1 MGGPEA
7 PKAPEVA
14 NEDAAA
20 KKKMG
25 DVMPPDIEKEVQDRP
40 IDKADLDKYTKGY
53 PEVAKP
59 AKEQQN
65 IIDIAKKALADA
77 NNGVV
82 PHYTHYEV
90 TGADSHEYVYIRDIF
105 HEPKDRL
112 FRSEEAVVDPAKE
125 YADATLKYGYQEAGG
140 DQAKKIVKAVTKLL
154 EGNPPTIVVDKSAL
168 VNNRILTKEEAFNI
182 KGDVAFA
189 IKIKG
194 KVKVYFGWAKV

>member
-1 MGGPEA
+1 MAGPE
-7 PKAPEVA
+7 KAPEA
-14 NEDAAA
+14 DNSAA
-20 KKKMG
+20 KKMG
-25 DVMPPDIEKEVQDRP
+25 DVMPPDKPEMEKEVQDRP
-40 IDKADLDKYTKGY
+40 IEKADLDRYTKGY
-53 PEVAKP
+53 PEVGKP
-59 AKEQQN
+59 TKDQQKV
-65 IIDIAKKALADA
+65 IDIAKKALADA

-90 TGADSHEYVYIRDIF
+90 TGADSHEYIYIRDIF

-112 FRSEEAVVDPAKE
+112 FKSEETVVDPAKE

-168 VNNRILTKEEAFNI
+168 VNNRILTADEASDI
-182 KGDVAFA
+182 HGDVAFA